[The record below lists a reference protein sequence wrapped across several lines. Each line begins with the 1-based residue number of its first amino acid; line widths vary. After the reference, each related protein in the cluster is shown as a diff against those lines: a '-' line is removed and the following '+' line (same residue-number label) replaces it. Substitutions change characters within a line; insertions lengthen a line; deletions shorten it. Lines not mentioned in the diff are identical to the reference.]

1 MLIQELKKGGGNM
14 LVYIYLG
21 IAAAFI
27 ILSGLLMYFMK
38 KCDFL
43 KQENKQLQENL
54 KQANTVIENAQK
66 NEAFYKKEQQRL
78 QQEKEALARKTAS
91 DIIKELYPHIQNN
104 DTAKAKDLIQKFVNS
119 IKKLKVK
126 K

>member
-1 MLIQELKKGGGNM
+1 MWIQDKKERGGNM
-14 LVYIYLG
+14 LAYIYLG

-27 ILSGLLMYFMK
+27 ILGGLLMYFMK

-43 KQENKQLQENL
+43 KQENEQLQDNL
-54 KQANTVIENAQK
+54 KQANQVIENAHK
-66 NEAFYKKEQQRL
+66 NEEFYKKEQQRL

-91 DIIKELYPHIQNN
+91 DIIQELYPHIRNN
-104 DTAKAKDLIQKFVNS
+104 DTAKAKDLIKKFVSS